1 MQGSRESA
9 CYMMILC
16 IGFRCISV
24 ETIGNL
30 ALHAEQIMFFTA
42 VSVPTCNECVMHE
55 VKETLLASCCS

>member
-16 IGFRCISV
+16 IGFRCVSV
-24 ETIGNL
+24 ETIANL

-42 VSVPTCNECVMHE
+42 VSVPIMQCVCHARGQGDT
-55 VKETLLASCCS
+55 VGFLL